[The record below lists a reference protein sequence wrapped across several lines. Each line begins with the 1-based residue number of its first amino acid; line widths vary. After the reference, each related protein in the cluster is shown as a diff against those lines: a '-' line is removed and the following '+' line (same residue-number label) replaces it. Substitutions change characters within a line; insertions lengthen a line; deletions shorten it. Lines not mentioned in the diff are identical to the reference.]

1 MGSKNQFKRYG
12 HMKIWE
18 KNNKNL
24 HKVAAQKYVWLLKWS
39 MWNDQLKYVDSCRIC
54 LRDFF
59 SHTILDEVQSG
70 QGRKCI

>member
-24 HKVAAQKYVWLLKWS
+24 HKLAAQKYVWLLKWS
-39 MWNDQLKYVDSCRIC
+39 MWNDQLKIYARQKLIGHDKP
-54 LRDFF
+54 LP
-59 SHTILDEVQSG
+59 Q
-70 QGRKCI
+70 K